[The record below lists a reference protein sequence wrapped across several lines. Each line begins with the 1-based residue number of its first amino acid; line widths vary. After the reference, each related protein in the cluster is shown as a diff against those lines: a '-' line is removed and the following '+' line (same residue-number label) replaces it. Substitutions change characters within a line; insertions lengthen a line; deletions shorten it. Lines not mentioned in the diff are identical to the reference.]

1 MIRKKNG
8 PAASCHSAGP
18 EKRDAIASR
27 WSHHSTDVS
36 RGNRQ
41 IDCEQLGVVLADE
54 VLDADRDLIATAQ
67 PDRAAMKAVIALAI
81 QPRRVP
87 RRGAIRSRGSAPA
100 PSRVRTLPPSEGVG
114 LSVPGAGR

>member
-41 IDCEQLGVVLADE
+41 IDPEQVGVVLADE
-54 VLDADRDLIATAQ
+54 VLDADRDPIATAQ
-67 PDRAAMKAVIALAI
+67 PDSPAMKAVSRWPFNPDVSPAGA
-81 QPRRVP
+81 QGGHPPVPHRVAPKAEPVP
-87 RRGAIRSRGSAPA
+87 R
-100 PSRVRTLPPSEGVG
+100 
-114 LSVPGAGR
+114 